1 MLSICLMVTTV
12 QRTFRKEVL
21 HALHKAKEVNHAVL
35 ISYSRQIE
43 SLDPLSFFNYGAKK
57 YTGNRFFWS
66 DPESELTIVGLGKEA
81 VFQTNQKN
89 SERYREV
96 FEQWERFKKTAF
108 HIYEEE
114 KLQHSAVGPVLFGG
128 FSFDP
133 CEERGSQWDHFSEG
147 DFFVP
152 ALMLTMTAEGP
163 FLTVNRWVSGGE
175 DAEAVLEGLKA
186 FAAEFMVPDFKQEDQ
201 AVIAAAEELDKD
213 DWLKAIET
221 ATSQIKEKQYDKV
234 VLARELLLTFDGP
247 IQIEPVLKTLLDD
260 QQTSY
265 VFAIE
270 QEGKTF
276 VGASPERLIK
286 RDGGTVMSSCLA
298 GSIKRGVNEED
309 DRRIGLELLNDEKN
323 LLEHDIV
330 VGMIHNAFVSS
341 CSEVEKP
348 DGPVLYKTKSV
359 QHLFTP
365 IVGQL
370 RESASIFDL
379 IEKLHPTPALGGSP
393 QEKAVDVIRE
403 IEPMSRG
410 WYAAPIGWIDSQD
423 NGEFAVAIRSGL
435 IEGSTARLF
444 AGCGIVEDSEP
455 ISEYEET
462 QIKLKPMISA
472 LGGERR

>member
-1 MLSICLMVTTV
+1 MVTTV

-379 IEKLHPTPALGGSP
+379 IEKLHPTPRLGDHLR
-393 QEKAVDVIRE
+393 K
-403 IEPMSRG
+403 
-410 WYAAPIGWIDSQD
+410 
-423 NGEFAVAIRSGL
+423 
-435 IEGSTARLF
+435 
-444 AGCGIVEDSEP
+444 
-455 ISEYEET
+455 
-462 QIKLKPMISA
+462 KL
-472 LGGERR
+472 LT

>member
-1 MLSICLMVTTV
+1 
-12 QRTFRKEVL
+12 
-21 HALHKAKEVNHAVL
+21 
-35 ISYSRQIE
+35 
-43 SLDPLSFFNYGAKK
+43 
-57 YTGNRFFWS
+57 
-66 DPESELTIVGLGKEA
+66 
-81 VFQTNQKN
+81 
-89 SERYREV
+89 
-96 FEQWERFKKTAF
+96 
-108 HIYEEE
+108 
-114 KLQHSAVGPVLFGG
+114 
-128 FSFDP
+128 
-133 CEERGSQWDHFSEG
+133 SQWDHFSEG

-175 DAEAVLEGLKA
+175 DVEAVLEGLKA

-379 IEKLHPTPALGGSP
+379 IEKLHPTPALGGAP

>member
-1 MLSICLMVTTV
+1 M
-12 QRTFRKEVL
+12 
-21 HALHKAKEVNHAVL
+21 
-35 ISYSRQIE
+35 
-43 SLDPLSFFNYGAKK
+43 
-57 YTGNRFFWS
+57 
-66 DPESELTIVGLGKEA
+66 
-81 VFQTNQKN
+81 
-89 SERYREV
+89 
-96 FEQWERFKKTAF
+96 
-108 HIYEEE
+108 
-114 KLQHSAVGPVLFGG
+114 
-128 FSFDP
+128 
-133 CEERGSQWDHFSEG
+133 
-147 DFFVP
+147 
-152 ALMLTMTAEGP
+152 
-163 FLTVNRWVSGGE
+163 
-175 DAEAVLEGLKA
+175 EGLKS
-186 FAAEFMVPDFKQEDQ
+186 FAAECKVPDLHQEDQ
-201 AVIAAAEELDKD
+201 AAIAASQELDKD

-221 ATSQIKEKQYDKV
+221 ATSQIKEKQYNKV
-234 VLARELLLTFDGP
+234 VLARELLLTFEGP
-247 IQIEPVLKTLLDD
+247 IQIEPVLKTLLND

-286 RDGGTVMSSCLA
+286 RDGSTVMSSCLA
-298 GSIKRGVNEED
+298 GSIKRGTNEEE

-370 RESASIFDL
+370 RESASLFDL
-379 IEKLHPTPALGGSP
+379 IEKLHPTPALGGAP
-393 QEKAVDVIRE
+393 QKKAVEVIRE
-403 IEPMSRG
+403 IEPLSRG

-444 AGCGIVEDSEP
+444 AGCGIVEDSDP
-455 ISEYEET
+455 QSEYEET